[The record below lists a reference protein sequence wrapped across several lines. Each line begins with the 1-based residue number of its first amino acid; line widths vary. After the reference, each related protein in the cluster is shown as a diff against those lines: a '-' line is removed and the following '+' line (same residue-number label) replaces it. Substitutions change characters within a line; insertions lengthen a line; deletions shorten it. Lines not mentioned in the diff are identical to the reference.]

1 MEKIYSEKLPR
12 ILKHKKK
19 LEKSLGIKIS
29 NRGKEVFV
37 EGAPIK
43 EYFATLVIDALN
55 FGFSLERALLLKNE
69 EFVFEILNI
78 KDYTRKR
85 NMERIRGRIIGKD
98 GRTLKT
104 LENLTSCFFEL
115 NDNRM
120 GIIGNIEK
128 IENAQTA
135 VISLVRGSKQS
146 NVYNYLEKHQIK
158 KIYDLGLKE
167 EFLE

>member
-1 MEKIYSEKLPR
+1 
-12 ILKHKKK
+12 
-19 LEKSLGIKIS
+19 
-29 NRGKEVFV
+29 
-37 EGAPIK
+37 
-43 EYFATLVIDALN
+43 
-55 FGFSLERALLLKNE
+55 
-69 EFVFEILNI
+69 
-78 KDYTRKR
+78 
-85 NMERIRGRIIGKD
+85 MERIRGRIIGKD